1 MTPDPMT
8 PPKTPAPMTPA
19 PMPPTSSQAPEAQPS
34 QARPAPAGLSHGR
47 LAALLAALV
56 LVLLGASVAVGY
68 APLDL
73 GQAFAD
79 LLSGQ
84 ASLPALVLSELRL
97 PRAILGAAV
106 GFSLGVSGA
115 ALQGLMRNPLA
126 DPGVVGVSGAAALGA
141 VLTFYFGLS
150 AAFPLALPLG
160 GLLGAALA
168 TAFLL
173 ALARRGAGTAT
184 LILAG
189 VALNSLAGALTALA
203 LNLAPSP
210 YAALEVVFWLMGSL
224 SDRSLLHVALA
235 LPFMALGWALVLA
248 TGRTLDA
255 LTLGEDTAASLGFS
269 LERTRLLVIGG
280 TAAAVGASVAVAGAI
295 GFVGLVVPHLLRPLV
310 GHRPGR
316 LLFVSGLGGAALTL
330 GADILVRLVPTRP
343 ELKLG
348 VVTAII
354 GAPFFLAL
362 LRRLK
367 VEGE

>member
-1 MTPDPMT
+1 MT
-8 PPKTPAPMTPA
+8 
-19 PMPPTSSQAPEAQPS
+19 
-34 QARPAPAGLSHGR
+34 R
-47 LAALLAALV
+47 LAAALAVLV
-56 LVLLGASVAVGY
+56 LVLMGASVAIGY

-73 GQAFAD
+73 GEAASD
-79 LLSGQ
+79 LMDGRGTLEGM
-84 ASLPALVLSELRL
+84 VLSELRL

-106 GFSLGVSGA
+106 GFSLGLTGA

-141 VLTFYFGLS
+141 VLAFYFGFAS
-150 AAFPLALPLG
+150 AFALALPLG
-160 GLLGAALA
+160 GLAGAGLA

-173 ALARRGAGTAT
+173 ALARRGASTAT

-235 LPFMALGWALVLA
+235 LPFMVVGWGLALS
-248 TGRTLDA
+248 TGRAMDA

-269 LERTRLLVIGG
+269 LRRTRLLVVGG
-280 TAAAVGASVAVAGAI
+280 AAAAVGASVAVAGAI
-295 GFVGLVVPHLLRPLV
+295 GFVGLVVPHLMRPLV

-316 LLFVSGLGGAALTL
+316 LLLVSGLAGAALTL
-330 GADILVRLVPTRP
+330 GADILVRLIPTRP

-354 GAPFFLAL
+354 GAPFFLFL

>member
-1 MTPDPMT
+1 MMDRAGPGHALLVT
-8 PPKTPAPMTPA
+8 ALA
-19 PMPPTSSQAPEAQPS
+19 FLVLALFAGSSAIGYATLDIS
-34 QARPAPAGLSHGR
+34 
-47 LAALLAALV
+47 AAL
-56 LVLLGASVAVGY
+56 
-68 APLDL
+68 
-73 GQAFAD
+73 AD
-79 LLSGQ
+79 LIAGRP
-84 ASLPALVLSELRL
+84 SLPALVLSELRL

-106 GFSLGVSGA
+106 GFSLGITGA

-141 VLTFYFGLS
+141 VVAFYFGLS
-150 AAFPLALPLG
+150 ATFSLALPLG
-160 GLLGAALA
+160 GLVGAGIA

-173 ALARRGAGTAT
+173 MLARQGVGTAT

-224 SDRSLLHVALA
+224 SDRSLVHVALA
-235 LPFMALGWALVLA
+235 LPFMIIGWGLVLS
-248 TGRTLDA
+248 TGRAMDA

-269 LERTRLLVIGG
+269 LSRTRLLVVGG
-280 TAAAVGASVAVAGAI
+280 AAAAVGASVAVAGAI
-295 GFVGLVVPHLLRPLV
+295 GFVGLVVPHLMRPLA
-310 GHRPGR
+310 GNRPGR
-316 LLFVSGLGGAALTL
+316 LLLLSGLAGAALTL
-330 GADILVRLVPTRP
+330 GADIAVRLIPTRP

-354 GAPFFLAL
+354 GAPFFLAM